1 MKAEAVF
8 CICWCHR
15 FVALEPKLIG
25 QPIGAG
31 RRQIRQNLLPRS
43 IERCF
48 TLDNSLPASDLLQ
61 SIQKLTNII
70 YLTKLDSGD
79 SVKVRKYMT
88 DAEAELVSLKRFVM
102 KLAPNFSQR
111 VN

>member
-1 MKAEAVF
+1 LAQGGV
-8 CICWCHR
+8 R
-15 FVALEPKLIG
+15 FAKIYCPD
-25 QPIGAG
+25 
-31 RRQIRQNLLPRS
+31 RS
-43 IERCF
+43 KGVP
-48 TLDNSLPASDLLQ
+48 LDNSLPASDLLQ

>member
-1 MKAEAVF
+1 MKQQ
-8 CICWCHR
+8 
-15 FVALEPKLIG
+15 IG
-25 QPIGAG
+25 
-31 RRQIRQNLLPRS
+31 QNLLPRS

-48 TLDNSLPASDLLQ
+48 TLDNSLPTSE

-79 SVKVRKYMT
+79 SVKVRNYMT
-88 DAEAELVSLKRFVM
+88 DAEAELVSVKRFVM
-102 KLAPNFSQR
+102 KLAPNTPQR